1 MLLQRGHCLV
11 ADVGVV
17 ARSWGEFYNLRFRLG
32 LIVVVGKR
40 LMLLQRGHR
49 LVADIGVVAR
59 SGGKFYNLRFRLCLV
74 VVGRVGDFNR
84 GEVERDDRR
93 FDGVRREAGRREHPQ
108 CAVRA
113 VEDVFA
119 VRMGFH
125 EKAVGSRADVVRRSE
140 GGAIELPPGV
150 AHAVGLV
157 PHGLDRRV
165 RDRAT
170 VDAEGR
176 LESGGLALV
185 ERERL
190 RLRLGP
196 VACPLQWSC
205 KGREGGEK
213 GDCK

>member
-11 ADVGVV
+11 ADIGIV
-17 ARSWGEFYNLRFRLG
+17 ARSRGEFDNLRFRLG
-32 LIVVVGKR
+32 LVVIVGKR

-49 LVADIGVVAR
+49 LVADIGIVAR
-59 SGGKFYNLRFRLCLV
+59 SGGEFDNLRFRLCLV

-93 FDGVRREAGRREHPQ
+93 FDGVRREAGRRQHPQ

-113 VEDVFA
+113 VEDVVA
-119 VRMGFH
+119 CLGFH
-125 EKAVGSRADVVRRSE
+125 EKTVCSRADVVRRSE

-196 VACPLQWSC
+196 VAGPLQWSC